1 MKVSK
6 TNPVPLEDILWSS
19 CRSKRSMAA
28 ARSVKMPAE
37 WGGKVP
43 TQVFIDEALA
53 ILRAASEAKVA
64 LKMLGGLAIKVHS
77 LNEEEFAN
85 RLGRSA
91 EPGQEYSDI
100 DFATYYKSREGV
112 RRVMESVGYSKRP
125 STMSTSASQR
135 QIYFHP
141 KGWFYIDV
149 FWDKLK
155 AASHPIA
162 FRDRLEV
169 DPISIPLSDLLLEK
183 LQIVSFSRK
192 DMIDTLLLLK
202 AHTIAGKEELETI
215 STDRVAYVLSRDW
228 GFWYTVTTNLQGIG
242 EHVKEMSVLSSQEAS
257 DLSSKIEKLLYA
269 ANSVPKSL
277 RWKLRAIIGSRK
289 KWYNPVE
296 TEETVG
302 EFGVCRLREPARTS
316 G

>member
-1 MKVSK
+1 
-6 TNPVPLEDILWSS
+6 
-19 CRSKRSMAA
+19 MAA
-28 ARSVKMPAE
+28 TNAVDMPAE
-37 WGGKVP
+37 WSGKIP
-43 TQVFIDEALA
+43 TQVFMEEAMRILKTA
-53 ILRAASEAKVA
+53 IEAKVA
-64 LKMLGGLAIKVHS
+64 LKMLGGLAIKIHS
-77 LNEEEFAN
+77 DNEEEFAG

-112 RRVMESVGYSKRP
+112 RRIMESLGYSKRP

-155 AASHPIA
+155 AANHPIS
-162 FRDRLEV
+162 FRNRLET
-169 DPISIPLSDLLLEK
+169 DPVSIPLPDLLLEK
-183 LQIVSFSRK
+183 LQIVSFSKK
-192 DMIDTLLLLK
+192 DMLDTLLLLK
-202 AHTIAGKEELETI
+202 AHSVAEKEELETI
-215 STDRVAYVLSRDW
+215 SMDRVAHVLSRDW
-228 GFWYTVTTNLQGIG
+228 GFWYTVTTNLQGIR
-242 EHVKEMSVLSSQEAS
+242 EYVKEMSVLTTQEAS
-257 DLSSKIEKLLYA
+257 DISSKVEKLLHA

-277 RWKLRAIIGSRK
+277 GWKLRAIVGRRR

-302 EFGVCRLREPARTS
+302 GFGIWRLREGERPSR
-316 G
+316 

>member
-1 MKVSK
+1 MAENR
-6 TNPVPLEDILWSS
+6 TNE
-19 CRSKRSMAA
+19 
-28 ARSVKMPAE
+28 MPTE
-37 WGGKVP
+37 WNGKVP
-43 TQVFIDEALA
+43 TQIFIDESLR

-77 LNEEEFAN
+77 LNEKEFAN

-91 EPGQEYSDI
+91 ELGQEYSDI
-100 DFATYYKSREGV
+100 DFATYYKSREEV
-112 RRVMESVGYSKRP
+112 KRVMESLGYSKRP

-155 AASHPIA
+155 AANHPIK
-162 FRDRLEV
+162 FRNRLEI
-169 DPISIPLSDLLLEK
+169 DQTSIPLADLLLEK
-183 LQIVSFSRK
+183 LQIISFSRK

-202 AHTIAGKEELETI
+202 AHAVAEKEESETI
-215 STDRVAYVLSRDW
+215 GTDRVAHVLSRDW
-228 GFWYTVTTNLQGIG
+228 GFWHTVTTNLRGIK
-242 EHVKEMSVLSSQEAS
+242 EYVKKMTVLSPQE
-257 DLSSKIEKLLYA
+257 LSGLIAKVDQILSTINLT
-269 ANSVPKSL
+269 PKSL
-277 RWKLRAIIGSRK
+277 RWRLRAVVGTKK

-302 EFGVCRLREPARTS
+302 GFGIWRLRNEAQP
-316 G
+316 

>member
-1 MKVSK
+1 
-6 TNPVPLEDILWSS
+6 
-19 CRSKRSMAA
+19 MAA
-28 ARSVKMPAE
+28 ARPVEMPAE

-43 TQVFIDEALA
+43 TQVFIDQAMT
-53 ILRAASEAKVA
+53 ILRAASEAKVV

-100 DFATYYKSREGV
+100 DFATYYKSRQGV
-112 RRVMESVGYSKRP
+112 KKVMESLGYSRRP

-141 KGWFYIDV
+141 KGWFYIDI

-155 AASHPIA
+155 AANHPIS
-162 FRDRLEV
+162 FRDRLTI
-169 DPISIPLSDLLLEK
+169 DPVSIPLSDLLLEK
-183 LQIVSFSRK
+183 LQIVSLSKK
-192 DMIDTLLLLK
+192 DFLDTLLLLK
-202 AHTIAGKEELETI
+202 AHNVAEKEEPETI
-215 STDRVAYVLSRDW
+215 STDRVASVLAGDW
-228 GFWYTVTTNLQGIG
+228 GFWYTVTTNLRGIA
-242 EHVKEMSVLSSQEAS
+242 EQVKAMSVLSAQEVS
-257 DLSSKIEKLLYA
+257 DLSSKVERLLHA
-269 ANSVPKSL
+269 ANSVRKSL
-277 RWKLRAIIGSRK
+277 RWKLRAVMGPRR

-302 EFGVCRLREPARTS
+302 GFGIWRLHEETRKS
-316 G
+316 IG

>member
-1 MKVSK
+1 
-6 TNPVPLEDILWSS
+6 
-19 CRSKRSMAA
+19 MAA
-28 ARSVKMPAE
+28 TKGVDMPTE
-37 WGGKVP
+37 WSGKIP
-43 TQVFIDEALA
+43 TQVFMEEAMR
-53 ILRAASEAKVA
+53 ILKTALEAKVT
-64 LKMLGGLAIKVHS
+64 LKMLGGLAIKIHS
-77 LNEEEFAN
+77 ANEEEFAG

-112 RRVMESVGYSKRP
+112 RRIMESLGYSKRP

-155 AASHPIA
+155 AANHPIS
-162 FRDRLEV
+162 FRNRLET
-169 DPISIPLSDLLLEK
+169 DPVSIPLPDLLLEK
-183 LQIVSFSRK
+183 LQIVSFSKK
-192 DMIDTLLLLK
+192 DMLDTLLLLK
-202 AHTIAGKEELETI
+202 AHSVAEKEELETI
-215 STDRVAYVLSRDW
+215 SMDRIARVLSRDW
-228 GFWYTVTTNLQGIG
+228 GFWYTVTTNLQGIR
-242 EHVKEMSVLSSQEAS
+242 EYVKEMSVLTTQEAS
-257 DLSSKIEKLLYA
+257 DISSKVEKLLHA

-277 RWKLRAIIGSRK
+277 RWKLRVIVGTRR

-302 EFGVCRLREPARTS
+302 GFGIWRLREGARPS
-316 G
+316 R